1 MTIDDIHKYISRY
14 DNRLTP
20 ELCLAIAREAARKE
34 REAIA
39 IEVLQGTELP
49 IQKDVLKIIQ
59 TERDR
64 LSVAIWQGG
73 IK

>member
-1 MTIDDIHKYISRY
+1 MTIDDINEYISRY
-14 DNRLTP
+14 DHRLTP
-20 ELCLAIAREAARKE
+20 ALCLAIAQEAARKE

-39 IEVLQGTELP
+39 IEVLQGTDMP
-49 IQKDVLKIIQ
+49 MQKDVLRVIQ

>member
-1 MTIDDIHKYISRY
+1 MTLQDIEEYISCY

-20 ELCLAIAREAARKE
+20 ALCLAIAQEVARKE

-39 IEVLQGTELP
+39 IEVLQGTEMP
-49 IQKDVLKIIQ
+49 MQKDVLKILQ

>member
-1 MTIDDIHKYISRY
+1 MTLEDIEKYISRY

-20 ELCLAIAREAARKE
+20 ELCLAIAKESARKE

-39 IEVLQGTELP
+39 IEVLQGTEMP
-49 IQKDVLKIIQ
+49 MQKDVLKIVQ

>member
-1 MTIDDIHKYISRY
+1 MTLEDIEKYIAQY

-20 ELCLAIAREAARKE
+20 TLCLAIAQEAARRE

-39 IEVLQGTELP
+39 IEVLQGTKMP
-49 IQKDVLKIIQ
+49 MQKDVLKIVQ

>member
-1 MTIDDIHKYISRY
+1 MTLQDIEEYISRY

-20 ELCLAIAREAARKE
+20 ALCLAIAQEAARKE

-39 IEVLQGTELP
+39 IEVLQGTEMP
-49 IQKDVLKIIQ
+49 MQKDVLKILQ